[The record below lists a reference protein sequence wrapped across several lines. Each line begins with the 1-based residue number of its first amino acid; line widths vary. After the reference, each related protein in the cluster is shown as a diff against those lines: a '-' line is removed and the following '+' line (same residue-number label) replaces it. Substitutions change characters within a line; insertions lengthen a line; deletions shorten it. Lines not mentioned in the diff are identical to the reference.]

1 MSAARTA
8 LVTILL
14 AAHSPGRLAAQY
26 PTTPPAPMPLRPVR
40 FPPFATSRLP
50 NGADLLI
57 VTNHEQPVVTISLSL
72 PAGQF
77 FVPEA
82 KAGLDDLLA
91 TLITKGTATR
101 TADQI
106 AEEIERAGGSM
117 SAGAGPDYLTI
128 TVSALAENLASAM
141 TLLADVV
148 VGSNFPA
155 SEVDLARTQALSS
168 LQLTLSNPGEIA
180 GRVFRRELY
189 GQHPYGFNA
198 TQASLEGLT
207 REDVVAFYGARVR
220 PAGSL
225 LVVAGDVDPAAVTRL
240 ATGAFAGWRGTPR
253 VTPAPPAP
261 PARAQRDIV
270 LVHKPGAVQ
279 SNIIAGLPFITPR
292 DPSLYG
298 VTLMNR
304 ILGDGTD
311 SRLFL
316 ILREQKGWTYGSYS
330 GFTQPRG
337 RGMFRATAE
346 VRTPVTDSALAEM
359 VRQLDRIRTETPADS
374 EIAAAKNYITGSFP
388 LSIETPE
395 QVAGAVANA
404 RLRGQPDD
412 FVIRYRERVAAVTPA
427 QMMAAARQHLL
438 TDRLAIVVVGDGPQI
453 LGPLKALNLGPVR
466 IVDVEG
472 RPLTEADLAPAAA
485 GPVPWEPARIAPGT
499 FTYRIML
506 QGNAFGEETRTVARA
521 SEGGRDVVTVTTRS
535 VLGPIMRQDDT
546 TAFDAITL
554 APLRVRQSTTMQN
567 QPGFVR
573 IEYAGGRV
581 RGQART
587 VRPGQPAREMT
598 IDTSVAAGTL
608 DDNQLGVALLALPYA
623 AGARWTLPVFQGGE
637 NAIRTMSVRV
647 AGEESVTTPA
657 GTFETWKVEVSGME
671 QTVNMYISKERAPA
685 LVKLEIVGAPL
696 AFELTGRQ

>member
-1 MSAARTA
+1 
-8 LVTILL
+8 
-14 AAHSPGRLAAQY
+14 
-26 PTTPPAPMPLRPVR
+26 MPLRPVR

-50 NGADLLI
+50 DGADLLI
-57 VTNHEQPVVTISLSL
+57 VTNHEQPVVTISLSV

-106 AEEIERAGGSM
+106 AEEIERAGGSL

-128 TVSALAENLASAM
+128 TVSALAENLSQAM

-148 VGSNFPA
+148 ANSNFPA
-155 SEVDLARTQALSS
+155 SEVDLARTQALSN
-168 LQLTLSNPGEIA
+168 LQLTLSNPGDIA

-189 GQHPYGFNA
+189 GTHPYGFNA
-198 TQASLEGLT
+198 TEASLAGLT
-207 REDVVAFYGARVR
+207 RGDVVAFYGARVR

-225 LVVAGDVDPAAVTRL
+225 LVVAGDVDPAAVRRL
-240 ATGAFAGWRGTPR
+240 AAGAFAGWRGTPR
-253 VTPAPPAP
+253 ATPAPPAP
-261 PARAQRDIV
+261 PAIPARAQRDIV

-292 DPSLYG
+292 DSALYA

-346 VRTPVTDSALAEM
+346 VRTPVTDSALAEL
-359 VRQLDRIRTETPADS
+359 VRQLDRIRSETPADS

-395 QVAGAVANA
+395 QIAGAVANA

-453 LGPLKALNLGPVR
+453 LDRLKALNLGPVR

-472 RPLTEADLAPAAA
+472 LPLTEADLAPAAP
-485 GPVPWEPARIAPGT
+485 GEGGGSVPWEPARIAPGR
-499 FTYRIML
+499 FTYRIVV
-506 QGNAFGEETRTVARA
+506 QGNAMGEETRTVARA
-521 SEGGRDVVTVTTRS
+521 TVEGRDVFTVTTNT
-535 VLGPIMRQDDT
+535 VIGPFLRQDDT
-546 TAFDAITL
+546 TTFDAATL
-554 APLRVRQSTTMQN
+554 APIRVRQTGAMQN
-567 QPGFVR
+567 QPTFVR
-573 IEYAGGRV
+573 LDYANGRV

-587 VRPGQPAREMT
+587 PQPGGPPQELT
-598 IDTSVAAGTL
+598 IDTAVAAGTL
-608 DDNQLGVALLALPYA
+608 DDNQLGAIILALPWA
-623 AGARWTLPVFQGGE
+623 AGARWSVPVFSSGQ
-637 NAIRTMSVRV
+637 NRV
-647 AGEESVTTPA
+647 QTLTARVIGEEAVTTPA
-657 GTFETWKVEVSGME
+657 GTFQTWKVEVSGLD

-685 LVKLEIVGAPL
+685 LVKLEIVGAPF